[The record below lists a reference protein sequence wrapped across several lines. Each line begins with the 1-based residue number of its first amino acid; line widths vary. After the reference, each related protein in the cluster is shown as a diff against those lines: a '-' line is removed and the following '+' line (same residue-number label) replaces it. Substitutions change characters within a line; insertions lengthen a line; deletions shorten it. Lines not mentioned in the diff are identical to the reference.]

1 MRFLVISVG
10 KVREPYL
17 NAGVKDF
24 LTRLRPYISV
34 DYTEGLEQKTPPNPS
49 STQIADVLEKE
60 GQRVSSFLK
69 EGDYLIILDSRGQ
82 SMTSETLAG
91 KIEDLMNHGQSR
103 VVFVIGGSH
112 GLAPQLLQRAD
123 LVLSFS
129 PLTFPHQLA
138 VLMLLEQIYRSFK
151 IIRGEPYH
159 K

>member
-17 NAGVKDF
+17 NTGVKDF
-24 LTRLRPYISV
+24 LTRLRPYVSV

-49 STQIADVLEKE
+49 PAQIDDVLAKE
-60 GQRVSSFLK
+60 GQRVLSCLK
-69 EGDYLIILDSRGQ
+69 EGDYLVILDSRGR
-82 SMTSETLAG
+82 SITSEALAG
-91 KIEDLMNHGQSR
+91 RIEDLMNHGQSR

-112 GLAPQLLQRAD
+112 GLTPQLLKRAD
-123 LVLSFS
+123 LVLAFS

-138 VLMLLEQIYRSFK
+138 VLMLLEQLYRSFK

>member
-17 NAGVKDF
+17 NTGVKDF
-24 LTRLRPYISV
+24 LTRLRPYVNV
-34 DYTEGLEQKTPPNPS
+34 DYVEGLEQKTPPNPS
-49 STQIADVLEKE
+49 PAQIADVLARE
-60 GQRVSSFLK
+60 GQRVLSCLK
-69 EGDYLIILDSRGQ
+69 EEDYLIVLDSRGQ

-112 GLAPQLLQRAD
+112 GLAPQLIQRAD

-138 VLMLLEQIYRSFK
+138 VLMLLEQLYRSFK

>member
-24 LTRLRPYISV
+24 LTRLRPYV
-34 DYTEGLEQKTPPNPS
+34 NVEYTEGLEQKTLPNPS
-49 STQIADVLEKE
+49 SAQIAAVVEKE
-60 GQRVSSFLK
+60 GQRVLSYLK
-69 EGDYLIILDSRGQ
+69 EGDYLVALDSRGQ
-82 SMTSETLAG
+82 SMTSEALASTVEG
-91 KIEDLMNHGQSR
+91 LMNHGQSR

-112 GLAPQLLQRAD
+112 GLTPQLLKRAD
-123 LVLSFS
+123 LTLSFS

-138 VLMLLEQIYRSFK
+138 VLMLLEQLYRSFK
-151 IIRGEPYH
+151 IIKGEPYH